1 MFSTARKFY
10 QWASAKAK
18 ERLAPLWL
26 GLIFLSEL
34 IFFIPMDAIL
44 LMFCLE
50 NPSRRYFYA
59 LMATVASIVTGVI
72 GYCLGHAAWDFLE
85 PYILDRWISSAFFNR
100 LCDHYQAAEGWA
112 VFIGAFLPVPYKAIT
127 LSAGV
132 CHLPLVPF
140 LGAIIGARLLR
151 FFLIAKATEKWGLQI
166 KAFIDKHFHRF
177 VIAVGIKIAFVISFF
192 WALS

>member
-1 MFSTARKFY
+1 MFGAAKKLY

-34 IFFIPMDAIL
+34 VFFIPMDAIL

-59 LMATVASIVTGVI
+59 VMATAASIVTGVI
-72 GYCLGHAAWDFLE
+72 GYCLGHIAWEFLE
-85 PYILDRWISSAFFNR
+85 PHILDRWISSAFFNQ
-100 LCDHYQAAEGWA
+100 LCAHYQAAESWA

-132 CHLPLVPF
+132 CHLSLMPF
-140 LGAIIGARLLR
+140 LCAIIGARLLR

-177 VIAVGIKIAFVISFF
+177 VIAVGLKIAFVLSFF